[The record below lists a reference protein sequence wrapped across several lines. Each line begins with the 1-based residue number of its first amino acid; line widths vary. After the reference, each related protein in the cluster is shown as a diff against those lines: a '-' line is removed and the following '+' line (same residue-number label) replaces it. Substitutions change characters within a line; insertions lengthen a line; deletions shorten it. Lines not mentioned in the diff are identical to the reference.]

1 MRYIVFVSVALGLVL
16 LYLLSLASANTAVS
30 GDYYKILLYINIAL
44 AGVLI
49 VLISVQLW
57 HLYKKIRDGVM
68 GSRLTL
74 RLLGTF
80 ALMAIIPGLIVY
92 LVSVNFLTRSIESW
106 FNVKVE
112 SALDGGLN
120 LGQRALDIM
129 LKDVEDK
136 AENMA
141 TSLAFQPSRGQ
152 FSLLNDLREKS
163 GIQDATLLT
172 PQGRIL
178 SVSSSDPNSF
188 LPELPSIPQLR
199 QAQNRVY
206 GKIEPIPNKGLY
218 LRVLAPVNVQEL
230 AGETRI
236 LQLLQPVPKTLSN
249 TAEAVQ
255 NVYRDYQELSYSRN
269 SLKDV
274 FALTLTLVLMLAML
288 SALAIAFVLS
298 RRLSQP
304 LAVLAEG
311 TRAIASGDYSTMLPE
326 FGQDEL
332 GVLVKSF
339 NSMTRQLDDA
349 TKATDRNRIRVEAA
363 RSYLETILAHLSS
376 GVLTINE
383 NAKLRTYNLAASHIL
398 GLDLA
403 PYENQAFITISQGQ
417 TFLTEFVNLVQTH
430 FELTKT
436 KELTKSEFSQQ
447 LEIARPQGK
456 QLLLVRATR
465 LPNNTDIHQATMN
478 SLDKNNLVKNN
489 PKKNIVDNGF
499 VVVFDDITTMVQAQR
514 DAAWGEVARRLAH
527 EIKNPL
533 TPIQLSAERL
543 QHKLSAKL
551 SQDDAN
557 MLQRATD
564 TIVNQVTAMKSMVNE
579 FSEYARAPSAN
590 LTKLNINK
598 LIRDVSALYDNVKD
612 DNAKDANAQIKITFN
627 LMPNMPDIMG
637 DATMLRQV
645 LHNLMQNAQDALNQK
660 TALNQQ
666 EATNQTTKPEII
678 VQTLFDE
685 TTIKLIVKD
694 NGQGFPMHLL
704 NHAFEPYVTTK
715 PHGTGLGLAIVK
727 KMVEEHFGQI
737 KIENNATGGACIII
751 VLPIKNVASKKVATL
766 APVIN
771 LKENVLLSTTNQA
784 ISKNKKTARKV

>member
-1 MRYIVFVSVALGLVL
+1 MRYIVFVSAGLGLVL
-16 LYLLSLASANTAVS
+16 LYLLSLASSNTAVS
-30 GDYYKILLYINIAL
+30 GDYYKILLYLNIAL
-44 AGVLI
+44 AAGLVL
-49 VLISVQLW
+49 LIGVQLW
-57 HLYKKIRDGVM
+57 HLYKKIKSGVM

-112 SALDGGLN
+112 SALDGGLS

-136 AENMA
+136 AENMS
-141 TSLAFQPSRGQ
+141 TSLAFQPTRSQ

-163 GIQDATLLT
+163 GIQDAALLT
-172 PQGRIL
+172 PQGGII
-178 SVSSSDPNSF
+178 SVSSSDPSSF
-188 LPELPSIPQLR
+188 LPEMPSIPQLR
-199 QAQNRVY
+199 QAQHRVY

-218 LRVLAPVNVQEL
+218 LRVLAPVNVQEI

-236 LQLLQPVPKTLSN
+236 LQLLQPVPKSLSN

-255 NVYRDYQELSYSRN
+255 DVYRDYQELSYSRT

-288 SALAIAFVLS
+288 SALTIAFVLS
-298 RRLSQP
+298 RRISQP
-304 LAVLAEG
+304 LTVLAEG

-326 FGQDEL
+326 HGQDEL

-349 TKATDRNRIRVEAA
+349 TKATERNRARVEAA

-383 NAKLRTYNLAASHIL
+383 NAELRTFNVAACTIL
-398 GLDLA
+398 G
-403 PYENQAFITISQGQ
+403 
-417 TFLTEFVNLVQTH
+417 VNLVVFENQVFTKMADSHAFLAEFINIVQSH
-430 FELTKT
+430 FEQTKS
-436 KELTKSEFSQQ
+436 KELAITEFTRQI
-447 LEIARPQGK
+447 EIMRPQGGK

-465 LPNNTDIHQATMN
+465 LPSNTSAG
-478 SLDKNNLVKNN
+478 SA
-489 PKKNIVDNGF
+489 DNGF
-499 VVVFDDITTMVQAQR
+499 VVVFDDVTTMVQTQR

-551 SQDDAN
+551 NEADAS

-564 TIVNQVTAMKSMVNE
+564 TIVNQVSAMKSMVNE

-598 LIRDVSALYDNVKD
+598 LIKDVSALYDSNK
-612 DNAKDANAQIKITFN
+612 DNAVDAGSTGIKITFN
-627 LMPNMPDIMG
+627 LMPNMPDMMG

-645 LHNLMQNAQDALNQK
+645 LHNLMQNAQDALSHTQ
-660 TALNQQ
+660 L
-666 EATNQTTKPEII
+666 PEIQ
-678 VQTLFDE
+678 VSTSFDE
-685 TTIKLIVKD
+685 TSIKLSVQD
-694 NGQGFPMHLL
+694 NGQGFPADLL
-704 NHAFEPYVTTK
+704 PHAFEPYVTTK
-715 PHGTGLGLAIVK
+715 VHGTGLGLAIVK
-727 KMVEEHFGQI
+727 KMVEEHVGQI
-737 KIENNATGGACIII
+737 KIENNATGGACITI
-751 VLPIKNVASKKVATL
+751 VLPIEKATS
-766 APVIN
+766 N
-771 LKENVLLSTTNQA
+771 KQTNNK
-784 ISKNKKTARKV
+784 SKNSKSLREA

>member
-1 MRYIVFVSVALGLVL
+1 MRYILLVSAALGVAL
-16 LYLLSLASANTAVS
+16 LYLLSLASANTAIS
-30 GDYYKILLYINIAL
+30 GDYYKILLYLNIGL
-44 AGVLI
+44 AGALI
-49 VLISVQLW
+49 ILIGYQLFA
-57 HLYKKIRDGVM
+57 LYKKIRGGVM

-112 SALDGGLN
+112 SALDGGLS

-141 TSLAFQPSRGQ
+141 TSLAFQPTRSQ
-152 FSLLNDLREKS
+152 YSLLNDLREKS
-163 GIQDATLLT
+163 GVQDATLLSL
-172 PQGRIL
+172 QGRIL
-178 SVSSSDPNSF
+178 SVSSSDSTSF

-218 LRVLAPVNVQEL
+218 LRVLAPVNVQEI

-236 LQLLQPVPKTLSN
+236 LQLLQPVPKSLSN

-255 NVYRDYQELSYSRN
+255 DVYRDYQELSYSRD

-274 FALTLTLVLMLAML
+274 FKLTLTLVLMLSML

-304 LAVLAEG
+304 LTVLAEG

-326 FGQDEL
+326 HGKDEL
-332 GVLVKSF
+332 GILVKSF

-349 TKATDRNRIRVEAA
+349 TKATERNRARVEAA
-363 RSYLETILAHLSS
+363 RGYLETILAHLSS
-376 GVLTINE
+376 GVLAINE
-383 NAKLRTYNLAASHIL
+383 KAELRTYNVAASNIL
-398 GLDLA
+398 GINLILF
-403 PYENQAFITISQGQ
+403 ENQPFIKMTDNQP
-417 TFLTEFVNLVQTH
+417 FLAEFVSLVQTH
-430 FELTKT
+430 FELTKSSELQKT
-436 KELTKSEFSQQ
+436 ELTRQI
-447 LEIARPQGK
+447 EIVRPQGK

-465 LPNNTDIHQATMN
+465 LPSNNNAA
-478 SLDKNNLVKNN
+478 
-489 PKKNIVDNGF
+489 DNGF
-499 VVVFDDITTMVQAQR
+499 VVVFDDVTTMVQAQR

-543 QHKLSAKL
+543 QHKLSSKL
-551 SQDDAN
+551 GADDAHV
-557 MLQRATD
+557 LQRATD
-564 TIVNQVTAMKSMVNE
+564 TIVNQVSAMKTMVNE

-590 LTKLNINK
+590 LSQLNLNK
-598 LIRDVSALYDNVKD
+598 LIKDVSALYE
-612 DNAKDANAQIKITFN
+612 NASTESAQAKIIYQ
-627 LMPNMPDIMG
+627 LAVDLPDIKG

-645 LHNLMQNAQDALNQK
+645 LHNLMQNAQDALKSVENPLVLVQSSFDD
-660 TALNQQ
+660 
-666 EATNQTTKPEII
+666 TN
-678 VQTLFDE
+678 
-685 TTIKLIVKD
+685 IKLIVQD
-694 NGQGFPMHLL
+694 NGQGFPTDLL
-704 NHAFEPYVTTK
+704 ARAFEPYVTTK
-715 PHGTGLGLAIVK
+715 AHGTGLGLAIVK
-727 KMVEEHFGQI
+727 KMIEEHHGQI
-737 KIENNATGGACIII
+737 KIENNPTGGACITI
-751 VLPIKNVASKKVATL
+751 VLPMDKSNKLEAKIESKQETNAGNGQPAKKRVKK
-766 APVIN
+766 PVEA
-771 LKENVLLSTTNQA
+771 LK
-784 ISKNKKTARKV
+784 